1 MLQAEPREP
10 VLLNYA
16 GVIFYE
22 LGAVKAAEALF
33 SAAQRLDPEL
43 PNVER
48 NLAECTR
55 RKRAGV
61 RVAARRPP
69 APCATCSRASSASP
83 PPRARPRA

>member
-1 MLQAEPREP
+1 M
-10 VLLNYA
+10 LLNYA

-22 LGAVKAAEALF
+22 LGAVKAATALF

-48 NLAECTR
+48 NLSECTR
-55 RKRAGV
+55 RRRKGV
-61 RVAARRPP
+61 RVVPRPP
-69 APCATCSRASSASP
+69 GPCASCSRASTASP